1 MIRTA
6 ILFLGLTLAPMMA
19 LAVEL
24 SLPGG
29 AHRLSNRLSQMD
41 SYNLPTGPFAD
52 GGVPTRLFEGKLDRQ
67 TWRLDGS
74 AVTTLQLMAP
84 LRDQLMAAGF
94 TVLFECW
101 DETCGGFDFRFGIEI
116 TPAPD
121 MFVDVRNYRFLSAT
135 NGDDGAISLLVSV
148 NRNAAYL
155 QVIQVGALTIDSVKT
170 NLDQPISEPPQVE
183 NAVQD
188 DADLIEMLKQNGHVV
203 LGDLVFDSGAARL
216 DKGPF
221 ATLAELAKY
230 LADNPKQ
237 KIAIVGHTD
246 STGSLDT
253 NIVLSKHRAAAVRDR
268 LIDVYKVDPKRVQ
281 AEGMGY
287 LAPVASNLTA
297 NGRDA
302 NRRVEVILLS
312 Q

>member
-52 GGVPTRLFEGKLDRQ
+52 GGVPTHLFEGKLDRQ

-155 QVIQVGALTIDSVKT
+155 QMIQVGAMTIDSIKT
-170 NLDQPISEPPQVE
+170 NSNQPISEPPQVE

-188 DADLIEMLKQNGHVV
+188 DADLIEILKQNGHVV

-221 ATLAELAKY
+221 TTLSELAKY

-268 LIDVYKVDPKRVQ
+268 LIDAYKVEPKRVQ

-297 NGRDA
+297 KGRDA